1 MIEIIRDLRA
11 YLAENYKD
19 RKDFL
24 TLAKLPLNLQSKNK
38 ASTALPQKEV
48 VNQVQVNPNLRS
60 SIPKVEKIAYR
71 EQMVSEPKEKKEEVK
86 NKPAENLEK
95 NAIDFDADK
104 TSEAKGFITNKL
116 EAGKVSIDPEM
127 KRIYQ
132 KIAPHIKLHENP
144 LDDQSAQKIRM
155 AAEKRSSLPSIPI
168 FFDHSIGEHLDFLT
182 SLAKAINTS
191 FGTSSVVNIHEFE
204 EKNLWKPLLAHADIN
219 LILIPQSLLKKT
231 SNLQSYVKEYPG
243 RVLRSLEKIPL
254 LPLTEISDSPIRK
267 KEIWAL
273 LTKFFSKSSK
283 RT

>member
-1 MIEIIRDLRA
+1 MIEIIKDLRA

-24 TLAKLPLNLQSKNK
+24 SLAKLPLNLQSQKINPK
-38 ASTALPQKEV
+38 VLPQKGLTNKAQAILSSPNSAL
-48 VNQVQVNPNLRS
+48 NQTKN
-60 SIPKVEKIAYR
+60 
-71 EQMVSEPKEKKEEVK
+71 VSEKSIYQEKKTKNEEPK

-95 NAIDFDADK
+95 TDSGSDNYLINEPKD
-104 TSEAKGFITNKL
+104 FITTKL
-116 EAGKVSIDPEM
+116 EAGKLSIDPEM

-132 KIAPHIKLHENP
+132 KIAPHIQLHELA
-144 LDDQSAQKIRM
+144 LDDQSAKRIRQ
-155 AAEKRSSLPSIPI
+155 AADKRSSLPSIPI

-204 EKNLWKPLLAHADIN
+204 EKNLWKPLLAHSDIN